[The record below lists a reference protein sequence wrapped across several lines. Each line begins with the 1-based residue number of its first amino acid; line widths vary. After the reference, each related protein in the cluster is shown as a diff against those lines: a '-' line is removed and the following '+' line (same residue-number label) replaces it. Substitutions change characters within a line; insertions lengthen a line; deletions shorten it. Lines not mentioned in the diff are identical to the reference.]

1 MKRHCFLSMLLS
13 LVFCLAVTNAA
24 FGETQTSAKQLF
36 LTDLKNNDIVV
47 SGIPYHIY
55 SGTSVLE
62 IEEFKTNLPDSETAV
77 QLLTRARLK
86 LDSKVD
92 GPAEKMETK
101 YTLTLGGKNRSG
113 SLFMD
118 SDKMIVSTEFM
129 DLIKDLYQAPDPS
142 QLTLPRYVY
151 FTGLAD
157 AGVWDSMVQPEIS
170 PALEEM
176 LLFIFEA
183 IPEHYYQLSPAEK
196 TIKLQID
203 RNGLPEVIRS
213 LTFKAID
220 EPERFAGLV
229 FNILT
234 AFDPTI
240 SEEDDNQGVLEILGM
255 LEDLKEVVDTP
266 DSPDQMLE
274 MLGDKLTFNLV
285 IESSLLPA
293 GPDKFLFELG
303 MNDLGTSTNI
313 RIDSTTQGGKENI
326 SGTGLVSFNLT
337 DKTEGFSLDGKISQ
351 DLRLTKAE
359 YRTNC
364 IIDFN
369 FSESSDEDSYLLL
382 SLKGTDRYKPEKSVA
397 ISLPELT
404 PENSMDLTEV
414 GNKPALFHE
423 EVQVVLDGEALSFDV
438 DPLIQEGRTM
448 VPIRDLAEK
457 LGFTVVWSEP
467 NQVVM
472 TDGDT
477 TISIFL
483 GEQTYTVNGTRKHLD
498 VTPFASEGRV
508 MVPVRFIAEELGCMV
523 YYSEATNTV
532 FINHKAST
540 RVIP

>member
-1 MKRHCFLSMLLS
+1 VKRHCFLSVLLS
-13 LVFCLAVTNAA
+13 LLFCLAVANAA
-24 FGETQTSAKQLF
+24 CGETQTSAKQLF
-36 LTDLKNNDIVV
+36 LTDLKNNGLVV

-55 SGTSVLE
+55 FGTSVLE
-62 IEEFKTNLPDSETAV
+62 IKELKTNLPGSEEAI

-92 GPAEKMETK
+92 GPAEKMEAK

-129 DLIKDLYQAPDPS
+129 DLIKDLYQAPAPS
-142 QLTLPRYVY
+142 DLTLPRYVY

-157 AGVWDSMVQPEIS
+157 AGGWDSMVQPEIS

-176 LLFIFEA
+176 LIFIFEA

-203 RNGLPEVIRS
+203 RTGLPEVIRS
-213 LTFKAID
+213 LTFKAFD
-220 EPERFAGLV
+220 EPERFADLV

-234 AFDPTI
+234 AFDPTV
-240 SEEDDNQGVLEILGM
+240 STEDSKQGILET
-255 LEDLKEVVDTP
+255 LEYLYQVADTP

-303 MNDLGTSTNI
+303 MDDLGTSTNI
-313 RIDSTTQGGKENI
+313 HIDSTTQGGKENI
-326 SGTGLVSFNLT
+326 SGTGLISFNLT
-337 DKTEGFSLDGKISQ
+337 DKTEGFSLDGKVSQ

-359 YRTNC
+359 YRSNS
-364 IIDFN
+364 IIDLN

-397 ISLPELT
+397 INLPELT
-404 PENSMDLTEV
+404 PDNSMDLTEAS
-414 GNKPALFHE
+414 NKPAPFHE

-438 DPLIQEGRTM
+438 DPFIKDGRTM

-467 NQVVM
+467 DQVVM
-472 TDGDT
+472 TNEDT

-483 GEQTYTVNGTRKHLD
+483 GDQTYTVNGTRKHLD
-498 VTPFASEGRV
+498 VTPFASEGRA